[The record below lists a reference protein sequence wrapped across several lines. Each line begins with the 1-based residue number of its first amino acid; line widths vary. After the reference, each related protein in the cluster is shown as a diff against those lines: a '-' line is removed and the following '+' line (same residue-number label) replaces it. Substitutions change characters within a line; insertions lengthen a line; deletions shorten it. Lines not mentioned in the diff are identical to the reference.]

1 MDFNQF
7 MRQRRPRWERLSQ
20 LLDSIDR
27 GGLECLTP
35 REVNEL
41 FSLYRLVSSD
51 LNLVQT
57 RTGNPTLVEY
67 LEGLVG
73 RAYANLAVPGRVT
86 FFSSWWAIL
95 RHRFPAAIRAER
107 RMFALATATMLAGV
121 LLGFVVTYLQPDTA
135 SLFVGPEHLAQSPRD
150 RVAELEAMERAGSTR
165 INSAGEHALFSTFL
179 FTHNIRVTVLGFA
192 LGMTFGVGTVMVL
205 FYNGAMLG
213 SLAALY
219 LKDGVFV
226 FFLAWV
232 GPHGSIE
239 LPCILF
245 GCTGGFILSRA
256 QYRRDAGTTLGQ
268 IRAARPRLVDLIVGT
283 ACLLVLAGTIEGGFS
298 QVNEPTIPY
307 PLKIAVAVTLF
318 TALLAYLFVMPVK
331 PEPIGDMADSGTIK
345 PSAGA

>member
-7 MRQRRPRWERLSQ
+7 MRQRRPRWDRLTQ
-20 LLDSIDR
+20 LLDTIDR
-27 GGLECLTP
+27 AGLSALTP

-41 FSLYRLVSSD
+41 FTLYRLVSSD

-57 RTGNPTLVEY
+57 RTGNPTLIEY

-107 RMFALATATMLAGV
+107 KLLALATATMLAGV

-135 SLFVGPEHLAQSPRD
+135 SLFLPPEQLAQSPRD
-150 RVAELEAMERAGSTR
+150 RVAQLEAMEAAGSTR
-165 INSAGEHALFSTFL
+165 IDSASEHAVFTTFL
-179 FTHNIRVTVLGFA
+179 VNNNIRVTVFGFA
-192 LGMTFGVGTVMVL
+192 LGMTFGIGTVVVL
-205 FYNGAMLG
+205 FFNGAVLG

-219 LKDGVFV
+219 VRDGVFT

-245 GCTGGFILSRA
+245 GCTGGFILARA

-268 IRAARPRLVDLIVGT
+268 IRTARPLLVDLIVGT
-283 ACLLVLAGTIEGGFS
+283 ACLLVVAGTIEGGFS

-307 PLKIAVAVTLF
+307 ALKIAVAITLF
-318 TALLAYLFVMPVK
+318 ATLLAYLFVMPVK
-331 PEPIGDMADSGTIK
+331 PQSDKDAS
-345 PSAGA
+345 